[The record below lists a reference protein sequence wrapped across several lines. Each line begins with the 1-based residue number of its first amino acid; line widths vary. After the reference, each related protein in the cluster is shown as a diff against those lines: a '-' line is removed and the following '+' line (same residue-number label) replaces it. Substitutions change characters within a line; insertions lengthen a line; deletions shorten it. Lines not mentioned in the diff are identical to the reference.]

1 MNASN
6 GSNSENNANNY
17 AERRAKRNGD
27 GKAVD
32 DDDDDV
38 GIVGS
43 AAQKRMELEAVKRR
57 EEADVLMDRRI
68 RGQVQEY
75 LTLFL
80 DVISDNRLDYAC
92 RA

>member
-1 MNASN
+1 MN
-6 GSNSENNANNY
+6 GSNGSENNANNY

-27 GKAVD
+27 IINKAIDD

-43 AAQKRMELEAVKRR
+43 AAQKRAELEALKRR
-57 EEADVLMDRRI
+57 EEADVLMDRKI

-80 DVISDNRLDYAC
+80 DVISDSRLD
-92 RA
+92 